1 MRVTKFR
8 AAALGALALATA
20 AAVAA
25 LAGTTVAART
35 PQAAAAKGARAA
47 KAADAPFTAAIIGD
61 FPYGLTNADV
71 LQSDAAP
78 AFVKRINSDKDLSLV
93 VHVGDIHS
101 GKQQC
106 TQAYDEAIARIFSGF
121 ALPLVY
127 TPGDNEWADCHKA
140 GQGGGLYNATTKKV
154 ELIMDAAGN
163 PQDFAG
169 GSPIANLWLVRK
181 LFFATPGQT
190 LGSNTLKVDSQA
202 EKFDPAHP
210 KDAQFVENVMFEK
223 GGVLFV
229 TLNIPGGSNND
240 LDPWYVTPALSADQV
255 READE
260 RNGATT
266 RWIAAAFAKAKADK
280 VAGVVVVN
288 QADMWDPEKGAA
300 HQTGYDVLITALKI
314 GVKSFGKPVLML
326 NGDSHVYRSDNPM
339 SPTATCVLDGATTCA
354 SDYNIHPAIGVD
366 LPNFHRVVVHGST
379 APLEYL
385 KLTVDSSKNA
395 PNGDSAFGPFA
406 WARAT
411 QPDLVKAA
419 S

>member
-1 MRVTKFR
+1 MRITHFR
-8 AAALGALALATA
+8 AAALGALGLATVA
-20 AAVAA
+20 AA
-25 LAGTTVAART
+25 LAGTTSAART
-35 PQAAAAKGARAA
+35 PQAAAAKGARVA
-47 KAADAPFTAAIIGD
+47 KAADTPFTAAVFGD

-71 LQSDAAP
+71 AQSDAAS
-78 AFVKRINSDKDLSLV
+78 AFIKRINGDKDVSLV

-121 ALPLVY
+121 SAPLVY
-127 TPGDNEWADCHKA
+127 TPGDNEWADCHKS
-140 GQGGGLYNATTKKV
+140 GQGGGAYNTTTKKV

-163 PQDFAG
+163 PQDFAAG
-169 GSPIANLWLVRK
+169 NPIANLWLVRK
-181 LFFATPGQT
+181 LFFSTPGMT
-190 LGSNTLKVDSQA
+190 LGRNAMKVDSQA
-202 EKFDPAHP
+202 ISFDAAHP
-210 KDAQFVENVMFEK
+210 KDAQFAENVMFEK

-240 LDPWYVTPALSADQV
+240 LDPWYGTPTPSADQV

-260 RNGATT
+260 RNGATV
-266 RWIAAAFAKAKADK
+266 RWINAAFAKARADK

-300 HQTGYDVLITALKI
+300 HQTGYDVLITAIKI

-339 SPTATCVLDGATTCA
+339 SPTATCVLDGAATCT
-354 SDYNIHPAIGVD
+354 SDYNIHPSIGVD

-406 WARAT
+406 WSRLI
-411 QPDLVKAA
+411 QNDLVKAA